1 MARIDGKALAEELL
15 QKFKSDWSFKKDRPP
30 GLAVIQVGED
40 PASSA
45 YIRGKENSAKSVG
58 INFEH
63 LKLSR
68 SSNFSQIKDVIEKIS
83 NNPKVDGLIL
93 QLPLDLENPLTAT
106 QVQTLLELIPPTKD
120 ADGLHPFNL
129 GRVAGGESSPQ
140 KWTSPIPAT
149 PLGMMRM
156 LEKQGFS
163 LKGTRSV
170 VIGKS
175 RIVGMPIAMLLS
187 QAGSTVTIC
196 HRQTPDLKVHTKE
209 ANLIVVAAGQKHLLR
224 PEHLRPG
231 VGILDVGIHPTGEG
245 RKLTG
250 DMHPDCESIASFI
263 SPVPGGVGPMTV
275 AGLIEN
281 TLRLYLANTASH

>member
-1 MARIDGKALAEELL
+1 MARIDGKALAAELL
-15 QKFKSDWSFKKDRPP
+15 QKFKKDWPFHSQRPP
-30 GLAVIQVGED
+30 GLTVIQVGDD

-45 YIRGKENSAKSVG
+45 YIRGKENAARSGG
-58 INFEH
+58 ITFEH
-63 LKLSR
+63 LRLAR
-68 SSNFSQIKDVIEKIS
+68 SSSFSQIKASIENVSAKS
-83 NNPKVDGLIL
+83 DVDGLIL
-93 QLPLDLENPLTAT
+93 QLPLDLEHPLKASE
-106 QVQTLLELIPPTKD
+106 VQTLLESIPPEKD

-140 KWTSPIPAT
+140 NWSSPIPAT

-156 LEKQGFS
+156 LEKQAFS

-175 RIVGMPIAMLLS
+175 RIVGMPMAMLLS
-187 QAGSTVTIC
+187 QAASTVTIC
-196 HRQTPDLKVHTKE
+196 HRQTPDFSVHTKE
-209 ANLIVVAAGQKHLLR
+209 ANLIVVAAGQKHLLK
-224 PEHLRPG
+224 PEHIRPG
-231 VGILDVGIHPTGEG
+231 VGILDVGIHPTGEA

-250 DMHPDCESIASFI
+250 DMHPDCEKIAAFV

-281 TLRLYLANTASH
+281 TLRLYQANFASH